1 MNETQ
6 KLLAQFALAKNITQD
21 KDLAAY
27 LGVTASA
34 LSLWKSRNSIK
45 TAKKTVLKVDPNF
58 KLDTDIPKK
67 YLDILQKL
75 YQMSVATKKE
85 DLLYQR
91 LWSLGAE
98 FSS

>member
-21 KDLAAY
+21 KDLAEL
-27 LGVTASA
+27 LGVSASA
-34 LSLWKSRNSIK
+34 MSLWKTRNSIK
-45 TAKKTVLKVDPNF
+45 TAKKAVLKVDPNF
-58 KLDTDIPKK
+58 KLETDIPQK

-75 YQMSVATKKE
+75 YNMSAQNKKE